1 MIIYQI
7 CLYLLP
13 FFPYLPALLMDL
25 HDDVGCSQTGHV
37 GSGFGTCRRARGARR
52 IVSACARLFILCPLP
67 SFFRLCVCGQPHITN
82 NHRKMTIFRCVL
94 HVILPT
100 THLFFSPYRFPRLWL
115 TLSGFISFTGKSWS
129 LKKSCASSVT
139 TSSPWKCL
147 KRRYFTRFRD
157 IFHSF

>member
-7 CLYLLP
+7 CHLLP

-37 GSGFGTCRRARGARR
+37 GSGFGTCRRARVFCLRFS
-52 IVSACARLFILCPLP
+52 VF
-67 SFFRLCVCGQPHITN
+67 VCGQPHITN

-100 THLFFSPYRFPRLWL
+100 THLFSPYRFPRLWL